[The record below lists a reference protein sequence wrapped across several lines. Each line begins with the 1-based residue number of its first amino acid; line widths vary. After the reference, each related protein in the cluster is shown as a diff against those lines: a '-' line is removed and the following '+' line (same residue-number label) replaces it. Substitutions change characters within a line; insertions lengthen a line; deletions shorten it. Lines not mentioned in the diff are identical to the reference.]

1 MHSSELV
8 CLTAEP
14 QSFAEIT
21 FRDIFCS
28 LGQKLVEWHQLDV
41 TSFLD
46 QVTGFLSEHGQLD
59 GHSTSPPQKC
69 SRSVSMRP
77 FGRTGENRK
86 KMLVCLYPAVLI
98 SH

>member
-8 CLTAEP
+8 RLTAQLP
-14 QSFAEIT
+14 SFAEIMFHDT
-21 FRDIFCS
+21 FCS

-41 TSFLD
+41 SSFLD

-77 FGRTGENRK
+77 SRRTGET
-86 KMLVCLYPAVLI
+86 
-98 SH
+98 